1 MELHGSLSGVLGDI
15 FKITTTMKKRALIRL
30 VSVQALIILAAGCAL
45 FDDTDDACLKNNWE
59 TAQEPIIHVRM
70 TSNVTSFAYEMAQYD
85 LTQASSIS
93 VTGNITKVYCSGK
106 ESSSFPITAQLL
118 PSSGA
123 IPLVNVKIGGPYQFK
138 FENDEDRVEVRIKL
152 RATFPDGSVFETKD
166 LWDFFGYAA
175 IKLNVNTLE
184 YYVLFMVGQ
193 AESFTK
199 VSR

>member
-1 MELHGSLSGVLGDI
+1 
-15 FKITTTMKKRALIRL
+15 MKKKLQHGIAIVTVAIL
-30 VSVQALIILAAGCAL
+30 SVTGCSL
-45 FDDTDDACLKNNWE
+45 FPDEDDRCLKDNWE

-70 TSNVTSFAYEMAQYD
+70 TSNATSFDYNMTPYD

-123 IPLVNVKIGGPYQFK
+123 IPLANVKIGGPYQFK
-138 FENDEDRVEVRIKL
+138 FQNDEDRVEVRIKL

-184 YYVLFMVGQ
+184 YYVLFTVGQ
-193 AESFTK
+193 SEPFNK